1 MRDITGAARAKA
13 ARDRLTLNCA
23 LDDATPTLGLREG
36 RKLACTLRLDIA
48 WLRNGLSNR
57 KRRPLDQLAVGIGGV
72 LRVVRDH
79 RLGHANRAARHQGHT
94 SSGGRKLCYSQFDR
108 HKPFNLV
115 FTSWFGAARPL
126 LSPIHMMS

>member
-1 MRDITGAARAKA
+1 MRDIASAARTEAT
-13 ARDRLTLNCA
+13 RDRLALDCA
-23 LDDATPTLGLREG
+23 LDDPAPTLWLGKR
-36 RKLACTLRLDIA
+36 RKLACALSLYVARLGHR
-48 WLRNGLSNR
+48 LHHRE
-57 KRRPLDQLAVGIGGV
+57 RRAFHQLPIGIGGV
-72 LRVVRDH
+72 LRVVSDH

-115 FTSWFGAARPL
+115 FTSWFGAARPR